1 MQTHQIQPKTKQQKA
16 KRVGRGGKK
25 GTYSG
30 RGMKG
35 QGSRSGARFQPRIR
49 ELFKRYPKLRGYRR
63 SGGEKPVSFDVRVLE
78 KHFEQGETVNPESL
92 IAKKLLGAVRK
103 KTPAV
108 KILGTG
114 ELTKKLA
121 VEKCQVSAI
130 AKEKIE
136 KAGGSVVS

>member
-1 MQTHQIQPKTKQQKA
+1 M
-16 KRVGRGGKK
+16 
-25 GTYSG
+25 
-30 RGMKG
+30 
-35 QGSRSGARFQPRIR
+35 
-49 ELFKRYPKLRGYRR
+49 
-63 SGGEKPVSFDVRVLE
+63 SFDVRVLE